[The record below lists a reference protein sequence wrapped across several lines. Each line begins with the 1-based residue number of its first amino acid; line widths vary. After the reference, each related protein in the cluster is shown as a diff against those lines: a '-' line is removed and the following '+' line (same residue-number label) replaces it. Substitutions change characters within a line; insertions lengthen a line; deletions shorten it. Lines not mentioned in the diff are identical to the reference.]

1 MTPAAGHDR
10 TGPLFHDDFRAGVLD
25 RSKWNVRTT
34 GRVVNDELQAY
45 IDSAETIYFEPGDAG
60 GNVLVLHPRY
70 RPGFETEDGQVFD
83 FVSGRI
89 DTRDRFRFRYGR
101 ASARMKL
108 PLGAGSWP
116 AFWAMGPGRWP
127 DTGEID
133 IMEYVGEP
141 DWVSSA
147 VHGPGYSG
155 EAGLVNRR
163 YFPDGQDVTGWHTYA
178 LEWAPD
184 RLLFEVDGFPVYR
197 VARPMAEFFGPW
209 VFDNE
214 KFLILNLALGGTYPF
229 KTNGIMS
236 PHYGLAAET
245 VKRIKDDEVRVLVD
259 WVRVDPPSPTAIE
272 GEG

>member
-1 MTPAAGHDR
+1 VTPAAGHDR

-127 DTGEID
+127 DT
-133 IMEYVGEP
+133 
-141 DWVSSA
+141 
-147 VHGPGYSG
+147 
-155 EAGLVNRR
+155 AGLVNRR

-259 WVRVDPPSPTAIE
+259 WVRVDPPSHTAIE